1 MGNMITWIII
11 IVLIGVVG
19 EIIENKLFGKNES
32 KTPENNKTIIYKQK
46 PFMTVSETSFYQ
58 KIKPL
63 EQQYKIVPQVN
74 LATIIEKI
82 ADTKYQTELFRNID
96 YGIFAN
102 DFSKILLLIEL
113 NDPSH
118 KQAQRKKRDIKV
130 HEICKDANIPI
141 ITFYTNYPNE
151 QQYVLNRIITEI
163 QKNNNTVEV
172 PVQNTNNLDTSER
185 S

>member
-1 MGNMITWIII
+1 MESMVTWIII
-11 IVLIGVVG
+11 IALIGLIG
-19 EIIENKLFGKNES
+19 RIIENKLFGKNKS
-32 KTPENNKTIIYKQK
+32 KTTENNKTIIYKQK
-46 PFMTVSETSFYQ
+46 SFMTVLENNFYQ
-58 KIKPL
+58 KLKPL

-82 ADTKYQTELFRNID
+82 ADTRYQTELFRNID
-96 YGIFAN
+96 YGIFTN

-118 KQAQRKKRDIKV
+118 EQAQRKKRDIKV
-130 HEICKDANIPI
+130 HKICKDAKIPI

-151 QQYVLNRIITEI
+151 QQYILNRIISEI
-163 QKNNNTVEV
+163 QKNNQVEV
-172 PVQNTNNLDTSER
+172 PVQNTNNLDTPER